1 MSNRANGRKKSLFPA
16 QTTVLANA
24 DMDYFVNGVNYKIP
38 YSNFVAG
45 LGVTGSIVQ
54 DGAVTGV
61 PVLNTQG
68 SVNNIR
74 NLEPGAG
81 ISASVSAEDGI
92 TLKHNFT
99 QDTTGSPVLVNP
111 TATSPAIASI
121 VAGSGISVT
130 AASNNITIT
139 ASGTAKPSKQVLIS
153 VVGDLP
159 TAVANVITLATD
171 TEYLILQDISIG
183 ANGIAMSE
191 GTVLAG
197 LDNTLV
203 TITYTGTGDMITSG
217 DKNFVVKDIALACA
231 SGRAFK
237 ITDTAAKTIG
247 LRNITITTCTKV
259 GSFVSTASDYT
270 LNNVNSL
277 ITATTG
283 MEFSGVFGRFI
294 HTQSTVNLSAGA
306 VYSLATATF
315 KSFISDEIA
324 STLAASTKLLTGAA
338 SSANIVAGQLGVVI
352 APFLQGAGASAP
364 LTTIAPT
371 DTRWN
376 FTGGNTI
383 ADTRTSGLVSM
394 QGNSTNTV
402 IASAGTPVLVAGT
415 WVVGFTSQMTGT
427 TGGKITYDGAKG
439 IHASVSA
446 KISVEPVSG
455 GSVDISAQ
463 VSINGSLVANSVA
476 IGSASANS
484 PSSITVIWAQELAAT
499 NYVEIFISNLDS
511 TVDLLS
517 TSAVVS
523 IN

>member
-16 QTTVLANA
+16 QTTVLTNA
-24 DMDYFVNGVNYKIP
+24 SMDYFVNGVNYKIP
-38 YSNFVAG
+38 YANFVSG
-45 LGVTGSIVQ
+45 LGVTGSLVQ
-54 DGAVTGV
+54 DGAADGV

-81 ISASVSAEDGI
+81 ISASISAEDGI

-130 AASNNITIT
+130 AASNNITIA
-139 ASGTAKPSKQVLIS
+139 ASGVAKPSKQILIS

-159 TAVANVITLATD
+159 SAVANVITLVAN
-171 TEYLILQDISIG
+171 TEYLILQSISIG
-183 ANGIAMSE
+183 ANRLAMSE

-203 TITYTGTGDMITSG
+203 AITYTGTGDMITSG
-217 DKNFVVKDIALACA
+217 DKNFVVKDIALTCA
-231 SGRAFK
+231 NGRAFK
-237 ITDTAAKTIG
+237 VTDTSAKTIG
-247 LRNITITTCTKV
+247 LRNITITTCKKV
-259 GSFVSTASDYT
+259 GIFVSTASDYT

-283 MEFSGVFGRFI
+283 MEFSGAFSRFT
-294 HTQSTVNLSAGA
+294 HSQSTINLSAGTI
-306 VYSLATATF
+306 YSLATATF
-315 KSFISDEIA
+315 KSFVSNEIS
-324 STLAASTKLLTGAA
+324 STLASGAKLLTGAA
-338 SSANIVAGQLGVVI
+338 SSANLIAGQLGLVI
-352 APFLQGAGASAP
+352 APFLQGAGAAAP

-376 FTGGNTI
+376 FAGANTI

-394 QGNSTNTV
+394 QGNSTNTA

-415 WVVGFTSQMTGT
+415 FVVGSTSQMTGT
-427 TGGKITYDGAKG
+427 TAGRITYNGAKNLN
-439 IHASVSA
+439 ASVTA

-455 GSVDISAQ
+455 SSVDISAQ
-463 VSINGSLVANSVA
+463 VAINGSLIANSVA
-476 IGSASANS
+476 IGSAAANA
-484 PSSITVIWAQELAAT
+484 PASITVVWAQELAAT

-511 TVDLLS
+511 TVNLLAA
-517 TSAVVS
+517 SAVVS

>member
-16 QTTVLANA
+16 QTTVLTNA
-24 DMDYFVNGVNYKIP
+24 SMDYFVNGVNYKIP
-38 YSNFVAG
+38 YANFVSG
-45 LGVTGSIVQ
+45 LGVTGSLVQ
-54 DGAVTGV
+54 DGASDGV

-81 ISASVSAEDGI
+81 ISASISAEDGI

-130 AASNNITIT
+130 AASNNITIA
-139 ASGTAKPSKQVLIS
+139 ASGVAKPSKQILIS

-159 TAVANVITLATD
+159 SAVANVITLVAN
-171 TEYLILQDISIG
+171 TEYLILQSISIG
-183 ANGIAMSE
+183 ANRLVMSE

-203 TITYTGTGDMITSG
+203 AITYTGTGDMITSG
-217 DKNFVVKDIALACA
+217 DKNFVVKDIALTCA
-231 SGRAFK
+231 NGRAFK
-237 ITDTAAKTIG
+237 VTDTSAKTIG

-259 GSFVSTASDYT
+259 GIFVSTASDYT

-283 MEFSGVFGRFI
+283 MEFSGAFSRFT
-294 HTQSTVNLSAGA
+294 HSQSTINLSAGTI
-306 VYSLATATF
+306 YSLATATF
-315 KSFISDEIA
+315 KSFVSNEIS
-324 STLAASTKLLTGAA
+324 STLASGAKLLTGAA
-338 SSANIVAGQLGVVI
+338 SSANLIAGQLGLVI
-352 APFLQGAGASAP
+352 APFLQGAGAAAP

-376 FTGGNTI
+376 FAGANTI

-394 QGNSTNTV
+394 QGNSTNTA

-415 WVVGFTSQMTGT
+415 FVVGSTSQMTGT
-427 TGGKITYDGAKG
+427 TAGRITYNGAKNLN
-439 IHASVSA
+439 ASVTA

-455 GSVDISAQ
+455 SSVDISAQ
-463 VSINGSLVANSVA
+463 VAINGSLIANSVA
-476 IGSASANS
+476 IGSAAANA
-484 PSSITVIWAQELAAT
+484 PASITVVWAQELAAT

-511 TVDLLS
+511 TVNLLAA
-517 TSAVVS
+517 SAVVS

>member
-16 QTTVLANA
+16 QTTVLTNA
-24 DMDYFVNGVNYKIP
+24 SMDYFVNGVNYKIP
-38 YSNFVAG
+38 YANFVSG
-45 LGVTGSIVQ
+45 LGVTGSLVQ
-54 DGAVTGV
+54 DGASDGV

-81 ISASVSAEDGI
+81 ISASISAEDGI

-130 AASNNITIT
+130 AASNNITIA
-139 ASGTAKPSKQVLIS
+139 ASGVAKPSKQILIS

-159 TAVANVITLATD
+159 SAVANVITLVAN
-171 TEYLILQDISIG
+171 TEYLILQSISIG
-183 ANGIAMSE
+183 ANRLVMSE

-203 TITYTGTGDMITSG
+203 AITYTGTGDMITSG
-217 DKNFVVKDIALACA
+217 DKNFVVKDIALTCA
-231 SGRAFK
+231 NGRAFK
-237 ITDTAAKTIG
+237 VTDTSAKTIG
-247 LRNITITTCTKV
+247 LRNITITTCKKV
-259 GSFVSTASDYT
+259 GIFVSTASDYT

-283 MEFSGVFGRFI
+283 MEFSGAFSRFT
-294 HTQSTVNLSAGA
+294 HSQSTINLSAGTI
-306 VYSLATATF
+306 YSLATATF
-315 KSFISDEIA
+315 KSFVSNEIS
-324 STLAASTKLLTGAA
+324 STLASGAKLLTGAA
-338 SSANIVAGQLGVVI
+338 SSANLIAGQLGLVI
-352 APFLQGAGASAP
+352 APFLQGAGAAAP

-376 FTGGNTI
+376 FAGANTI

-394 QGNSTNTV
+394 QGNSTNTA

-415 WVVGFTSQMTGT
+415 FVVGSTSQMTGT
-427 TGGKITYDGAKG
+427 TAGRITYNGAKNLN
-439 IHASVSA
+439 ASVTA

-455 GSVDISAQ
+455 SSVDISAQ
-463 VSINGSLVANSVA
+463 VAINGSLIANSVA
-476 IGSASANS
+476 IGSAAANA
-484 PSSITVIWAQELAAT
+484 PASITVVWAQELAAT

-511 TVDLLS
+511 TVNLLAA
-517 TSAVVS
+517 SAVVS

>member
-1 MSNRANGRKKSLFPA
+1 
-16 QTTVLANA
+16 
-24 DMDYFVNGVNYKIP
+24 MDYFVNGVNYKIP

-54 DGAVTGV
+54 DGATSGV

-130 AASNNITIT
+130 AASNNITIA

-183 ANGIAMSE
+183 ADSLA
-191 GTVLAG
+191 TVLAG

-283 MEFSGVFGRFI
+283 MEFSGAFSRFI

-324 STLAASTKLLTGAA
+324 STLAAGTKLLTGAA

-415 WVVGFTSQMTGT
+415 WVVGSTSQMTGT

>member
-1 MSNRANGRKKSLFPA
+1 
-16 QTTVLANA
+16 
-24 DMDYFVNGVNYKIP
+24 MDYFVNGVNYKIP
-38 YSNFVAG
+38 YANFVSG
-45 LGVTGSIVQ
+45 LGVTGSLVQ
-54 DGAVTGV
+54 DGASDGV

-81 ISASVSAEDGI
+81 ISASISAEDGI

-130 AASNNITIT
+130 AASNNITIA
-139 ASGTAKPSKQVLIS
+139 ASGVAKPSKQILIS

-159 TAVANVITLATD
+159 SAVANVITLVAN
-171 TEYLILQDISIG
+171 TEYLILQSISIG
-183 ANGIAMSE
+183 ANRLVMSE

-203 TITYTGTGDMITSG
+203 AITYTGTGDMITSG
-217 DKNFVVKDIALACA
+217 DKNFVVKDIALTCA
-231 SGRAFK
+231 NGRAFK
-237 ITDTAAKTIG
+237 VTDTSAKTIG
-247 LRNITITTCTKV
+247 LRNITITTCKKV
-259 GSFVSTASDYT
+259 GIFVSTASDYT

-283 MEFSGVFGRFI
+283 MEFSGAFSRFT
-294 HTQSTVNLSAGA
+294 HSQSTINLSAGTI
-306 VYSLATATF
+306 YSLATATF
-315 KSFISDEIA
+315 KSFVSNEIS
-324 STLAASTKLLTGAA
+324 STLASGAKLLTGAA
-338 SSANIVAGQLGVVI
+338 SSANLIAGQLGLVI
-352 APFLQGAGASAP
+352 APFLQGAGAAAP

-376 FTGGNTI
+376 FAGANTI

-394 QGNSTNTV
+394 QGNSTNTA

-415 WVVGFTSQMTGT
+415 FVVGSTSQMTGT
-427 TGGKITYDGAKG
+427 TAGRITYNGAKNLN
-439 IHASVSA
+439 ASVTA

-455 GSVDISAQ
+455 SSVDISAQ
-463 VSINGSLVANSVA
+463 VAINGSLIANSVA
-476 IGSASANS
+476 IGSAAANA
-484 PSSITVIWAQELAAT
+484 PASITVVWAQELAAT

-511 TVDLLS
+511 TVNLLAA
-517 TSAVVS
+517 SAVVS